1 MAHLK
6 CGQEGSIARIMRIKM
21 HFYPDVN
28 YEKWSQIKIEEEKNR
43 AVTIT
48 LRQCKPQNPAFVYL
62 ESKTNLIE

>member
-1 MAHLK
+1 M
-6 CGQEGSIARIMRIKM
+6 QS
-21 HFYPDVN
+21 N
-28 YEKWSQIKIEEEKNR
+28 QKWSQIKIEEEKNR